1 MKKIKK
7 MKVMSFVLIA
17 VLTGALLISCSA
29 VQNAEQSSAME
40 DAKQDSALENTEQS
54 SVTESTS
61 EQTKSEDSQES
72 FVAVDDATGITVR
85 QWIGSFDSCAQAENG
100 LVEPSGFV
108 LDDEQGVCGV
118 TFYAVM
124 EDYPDDFEPGN
135 ATYEEMVSYQ
145 SIYSSP
151 SILFSV
157 RQDLAKEDL
166 QKIVDQY
173 GDGYTLTA
181 FQTESGLTMYQIDS
195 DESTGAAV
203 AEHASAET
211 KTIMAALQ
219 GEWEQQ
225 RTQFDYTEYEST
237 TGVTFQTV
245 DYDGNTVDESVFGNA
260 ELTMVNVWGL
270 TCSYCIAEMPQ
281 LQELNDELDNVQ
293 IITLLNDVRDLQ
305 DEDAVEE
312 AHDIMET
319 QGVTL
324 PVLLG
329 TDELDQIFKVTG
341 TPTSYLVDR
350 NGIIV
355 CRPKVG
361 ADTKENYAKWIQEAL
376 EN

>member
-1 MKKIKK
+1 MKKK
-7 MKVMSFVLIA
+7 KVMNFVLIA

-29 VQNAEQSSAME
+29 VENAEQGRELADTE
-40 DAKQDSALENTEQS
+40 QGSALENTEQN
-54 SVTESTS
+54 SVQESTS
-61 EQTKSEDSQES
+61 EQTDAENSQENYA
-72 FVAVDDATGITVR
+72 AVDDATGITVH
-85 QWIGSFDSCAQAENG
+85 QWIGSFGSCAQAENG

-118 TFYAVM
+118 TFYAVL
-124 EDYPDDFEPGN
+124 EDYPDDFEPEN
-135 ATYEEMVSYQ
+135 ATYAEMASYQ
-145 SIYSSP
+145 SVYSSP
-151 SILFSV
+151 SIIFSV
-157 RQDLAKEDL
+157 HQDLSKEEL

-195 DESTGAAV
+195 DESTGVAV

-211 KTIMAALQ
+211 KTIMDALQ
-219 GEWEQQ
+219 DEWEQQ
-225 RTQFDYTEYEST
+225 RTQLGYTEYEST
-237 TGVTFQTV
+237 TGVIFQTV

-350 NGIIV
+350 NGTIV

>member
-1 MKKIKK
+1 
-7 MKVMSFVLIA
+7 
-17 VLTGALLISCSA
+17 
-29 VQNAEQSSAME
+29 
-40 DAKQDSALENTEQS
+40 
-54 SVTESTS
+54 
-61 EQTKSEDSQES
+61 
-72 FVAVDDATGITVR
+72 
-85 QWIGSFDSCAQAENG
+85 
-100 LVEPSGFV
+100 
-108 LDDEQGVCGV
+108 
-118 TFYAVM
+118 
-124 EDYPDDFEPGN
+124 
-135 ATYEEMVSYQ
+135 
-145 SIYSSP
+145 
-151 SILFSV
+151 
-157 RQDLAKEDL
+157 
-166 QKIVDQY
+166 
-173 GDGYTLTA
+173 
-181 FQTESGLTMYQIDS
+181 MYQIDS

-225 RTQFDYTEYEST
+225 RTQLDYTEYEST

-281 LQELNDELDNVQ
+281 LQELNDELENVQ

-350 NGIIV
+350 NGTIV